1 MGEIENEKDIAKT
14 NIELLEEQSS
24 DPRYMTSPWADW
36 SPCNVKCGNRL
47 RTRTRIYKNADHHGC
62 NERLSESEMCYA
74 RTDDNCDDEHQQV
87 ALYSSFSPCSVSYGQ
102 GTTERRRWYISENSH
117 HDPRCKDVHLIEK
130 RQCHG
135 AHAAQCDNN
144 GNKGYGQDAIQTRT
158 RIPIRRTRNSS
169 KRCGPL
175 KETRYC
181 QTAVPC

>member
-14 NIELLEEQSS
+14 NIELLDEQSS
-24 DPRYMTSPWADW
+24 DPRCMTSPWTDW

-47 RTRTRIYKNADHHGC
+47 RIRTRIYKNADHHGC

-74 RTDDNCDDEHQQV
+74 RTDENRDDEHQCTV
-87 ALYSSFSPCSVSYGQ
+87 TDY
-102 GTTERRRWYISENSH
+102 ENSH

-144 GNKGYGQDAIQTRT
+144 GNKGCGQDAIQIRT
-158 RIPIRRTRNSS
+158 RIPIRRTRNGS

-175 KETRYC
+175 KETKYC
-181 QTAVPC
+181 QTAVPCSTNLNKNKNNLVGAIIKIDRTN